1 MGVYKVQETTKE
13 KFVANAVHV
22 EMQRHH
28 LYIVVHAS
36 KAANAAY
43 ATYAYRAKHGIVNN
57 DMV

>member
-1 MGVYKVQETTKE
+1 
-13 KFVANAVHV
+13 
-22 EMQRHH
+22 MQRHH